1 MRKKM
6 FLNCE
11 FESGAIAFFSLQCYN
26 SAKVD
31 KIRIERSCRI
41 MKGVFTMAFFD
52 NLGKKAQDVASAA
65 GEKAKLAADVAKIN
79 MQIASEQREIEKDYK
94 TIGEWYVAE
103 HADEAPEAIAD
114 VVEAIKAAK
123 EKIAELEET
132 KENRKNNDDVVIAEG
147 ETVEAEAAPEMK
159 VCPVC
164 GNASNGKFCAQ
175 CGAPM
180 GE

>member
-1 MRKKM
+1 
-6 FLNCE
+6 
-11 FESGAIAFFSLQCYN
+11 
-26 SAKVD
+26 
-31 KIRIERSCRI
+31 
-41 MKGVFTMAFFD
+41 MAFFD
-52 NLGKKAQDVASAA
+52 NLGKKAQDMASAA

-103 HADEAPEAIAD
+103 HGDEAPEAIAD
-114 VVEAIKAAK
+114 VVAAIKTAK
-123 EKIAELEET
+123 EKIAELEES
-132 KENRKNNDDVVIAEG
+132 KENRKNNDDVVAAEG
-147 ETVEAEAAPEMK
+147 EVVEVKEEAEAAPEMK